1 MQYEPSGKPEGEARE
16 KVLAGKT
23 FVFTG
28 RISIPRE
35 EAKRKVEQLGGRVS
49 SSVTKKTDYVVAGEE
64 PGSKLE
70 KAHKL
75 GVKVIDEEEFMKMLK
90 GADISVG
97 VYWY

>member
-1 MQYEPSGKPEGEARE
+1 MRYEPGGKPEGEARE

-90 GADISVG
+90 GADISVSS
-97 VYWY
+97 